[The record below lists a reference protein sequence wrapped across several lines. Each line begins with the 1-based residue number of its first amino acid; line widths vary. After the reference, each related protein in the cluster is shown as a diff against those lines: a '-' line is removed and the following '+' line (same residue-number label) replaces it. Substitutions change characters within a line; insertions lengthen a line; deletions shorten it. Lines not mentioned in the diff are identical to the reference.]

1 MQAYFWLWLVLSLA
15 NVTDLYIG
23 VGFLLIKQ
31 IPREQNVFAKLG
43 DISDLINLVQS
54 RTLPPKSIKDKKK
67 VFAALWFYP
76 SSEFRISCWQVAI
89 TWQKT
94 KGARHISPPSVS
106 DLRGH
111 HLPTPPKIDPYRPI
125 KIFFSKVAKISK
137 ITLLML
143 FHNEVKTVRN
153 SLKVLSFC
161 VVIMRFLNDV
171 IWIF

>member
-67 VFAALWFYP
+67 
-76 SSEFRISCWQVAI
+76 S
-89 TWQKT
+89 
-94 KGARHISPPSVS
+94 
-106 DLRGH
+106 
-111 HLPTPPKIDPYRPI
+111 LPHCGFIPVQN
-125 KIFFSKVAKISK
+125 FG
-137 ITLLML
+137 
-143 FHNEVKTVRN
+143 FHVDK
-153 SLKVLSFC
+153 
-161 VVIMRFLNDV
+161 
-171 IWIF
+171 